1 MRLVRLFVLCECCFC
16 ICGKWCSVMG
26 DVCGVWFFCN
36 ESFLGEGFLV
46 KGYGINVLCFVWEIW
61 VGVIWVLEKGKFS
74 LELIDRVYKI
84 MG

>member
-1 MRLVRLFVLCECCFC
+1 MV
-16 ICGKWCSVMG
+16 
-26 DVCGVWFFCN
+26 FCN

-74 LELIDRVYKI
+74 LELIDRVYKSWVKGI
-84 MG
+84 GKIGK